1 MTSNTA
7 LSAGGGGGVGWQVD
21 LPGLASLV
29 LNLGASG
36 LKRFAEA
43 GVDFHTILCM
53 GEIAEKCPASNEY
66 RRELSVCRQAQR
78 TESQWL
84 YKLVEI
90 GAATNFVADE
100 LLKKRA
106 GENVVALMSAIL
118 PVMSE
123 SSCDNLL
130 LKLFEACNTPL
141 DKTPGFAQ
149 LRSIRKSL
157 TPLARK
163 TQFKDRAFQYHVLSR
178 QLLGTDASPVKRTAN
193 ESIPSEDTA
202 VQVILALSKLVQE
215 DSGHILAYH
224 GLRGSGWVIAYARH
238 VLGLPVCV
246 LRSTSKPVPISGD
259 YQSAR
264 VLAYLFEQE
273 NKCELLLNRNVQ
285 DFFVTKSL
293 DPSCH
298 TGWMIDVGTTNVLD
312 SYMSAADPFRKGIS
326 VVARSMANSYIQKL
340 AMCIITED
348 ASFPG
353 LIKYPVYCLPALRR
367 RVARILSL
375 LGFDSVDGSELTNG
389 EWSEYIRLRKPT
401 PKRSQSARRGLA
413 SSYLVA
419 GPAWIKSGLGHTQV
433 SGNGQ
438 RMKDSEDASA
448 AQQESKLDEQGI
460 GHASFL
466 VKIVEIACLL
476 SFTDWDQN
484 LRLLSTSFL
493 EDLASWRKCLIIEE
507 SLIKFL
513 MRYEWREMRPLSMI
527 DLCETTIDVCIGR
540 REVWTPVFKNEE
552 MLAFQYY
559 GIVFVQNAAFHQKLD
574 LQSCFLHLSPGAIVA
589 EGEEKTE
596 LYTYSTHHQQL
607 ESISHRMTDLGRQMH
622 KQFAPVDS
630 FPGISFS
637 TRLEF
642 SGEKIY
648 LQQNALVKDQIYAV
662 PSPGIISR
670 ALAGLYVT
678 KDCDHRYYDAM
689 TVTNIHTSHDD
700 DRWRIGNKEVAAN
713 LEEQVNYP
721 FEPKQGLFLA
731 GAECQWQVPKLWL
744 QAVDQNAPGQW
755 LAYQQLGNRVY
766 PTLIDQNAP
775 GQFLEYQH
783 LGNRVYPTVLQR
795 GCCTACACKL
805 VRSYKVEYSVGV
817 YRIIHGRLAG
827 EDME

>member
-1 MTSNTA
+1 MSSNTA
-7 LSAGGGGGVGWQVD
+7 ISAGGGGGVGWQVD

-53 GEIAEKCPASNEY
+53 GEIAEKCAASNEY

-141 DKTPGFAQ
+141 DKTPGFGQ

-178 QLLGTDASPVKRTAN
+178 QLLDTDASTVNHTAY
-193 ESIPSEDTA
+193 ESIPSEETA

-215 DSGHILAYH
+215 DSGLILAYH

-273 NKCELLLNRNVQ
+273 NKCELLSNRNVQ
-285 DFFVTKSL
+285 DLFVTKSL
-293 DPSCH
+293 DPSSH
-298 TGWMIDVGTTNVLD
+298 AGWLVDVGTTNVLD
-312 SYMSAADPFRKGIS
+312 SYISAADPLRKGAS
-326 VVARSMANSYIQKL
+326 VLARSMANSFIQRFEMHGETKYIPWGPRL
-340 AMCIITED
+340 
-348 ASFPG
+348 PG
-353 LIKYPVYCLPALRR
+353 LVRYSAYCLPTLRK
-367 RVARILSL
+367 RVMGILSL
-375 LGFDSVDGSELTNG
+375 LGFDPVHGLDLEND
-389 EWSEYIRLRKPT
+389 EWLEYIWLQEQTPIGSQRMKDNLREPVV
-401 PKRSQSARRGLA
+401 PP
-413 SSYLVA
+413 YLVA
-419 GPAWIKSGLGHTQV
+419 GPAWVKHGLGHTQISHNV
-433 SGNGQ
+433 QTREGS
-438 RMKDSEDASA
+438 KDASA
-448 AQQESKLDEQGI
+448 AYQDTRLNEQGI
-460 GHASFL
+460 KHCSFL
-466 VKIVEIACLL
+466 ARIVEAACLL

-493 EDLASWRKCLIIEE
+493 ENPASWSEDIV
-507 SLIKFL
+507 
-513 MRYEWREMRPLSMI
+513 RYDLLHSILTGKSSFGIRGLEMTE
-527 DLCETTIDVCIGR
+527 LCKYTMDICIGGR
-540 REVWTPVFKNEE
+540 KAWTPDFSEE
-552 MLAFQYY
+552 TMLAFQHH
-559 GIVFVQNAAFHQKLD
+559 GIVFVQNAAFCQTLD
-574 LQSCFLHLSPGAIVA
+574 LQSCFINLLPGAIITD
-589 EGEEKTE
+589 GEEKIRI
-596 LYTYSTHHQQL
+596 YTDSKHPQRKANTN
-607 ESISHRMTDLGRQMH
+607 H
-622 KQFAPVDS
+622 KDCEVHKLLKPVDS

-637 TRLEF
+637 TRLEC
-642 SGEKIY
+642 SGENIY
-648 LQQNALVKDQIYAV
+648 LQREALVKDQIRAI

-670 ALAGLYVT
+670 ALANLYVT
-678 KDCDHRYYDAM
+678 KDCDHGYYHAITAKHLDKIVDNLREDKPKQKRSRGA
-689 TVTNIHTSHDD
+689 
-700 DRWRIGNKEVAAN
+700 RLEV
-713 LEEQVNYP
+713 
-721 FEPKQGLFLA
+721 KQGLFPTDA
-731 GAECQWQVPKLWL
+731 AEIYASTSTLL
-744 QAVDQNAPGQW
+744 LDAVDQNGPGQW
-755 LAYQQLGNRVY
+755 LAYQPSHV
-766 PTLIDQNAP
+766 P
-775 GQFLEYQH
+775 GLF
-783 LGNRVYPTVLQR
+783 TVLQR
-795 GCCTACACKL
+795 GCCTACAWKRVLSCC
-805 VRSYKVEYSVGV
+805 RGDYKDDTVKAA
-817 YRIIHGRLAG
+817 RIIYGRLAG
-827 EDME
+827 EVME

>member
-130 LKLFEACNTPL
+130 LKLFEACNTSL
-141 DKTPGFAQ
+141 DKTPGFGQ

-178 QLLGTDASPVKRTAN
+178 QLLDTDASNVKPTAY

-298 TGWMIDVGTTNVLD
+298 TGWMIDVGMTNVLD

-326 VVARSMANSYIQKL
+326 VVARSMANSYIQEL
-340 AMCIITED
+340 AMGIITENK
-348 ASFPG
+348 SFPG
-353 LIKYPVYCLPALRR
+353 LVKYPVYCLPALRK

-389 EWSEYIRLRKPT
+389 EWSEYIGLRKPT
-401 PKRSQSARRGLA
+401 PKRSQSRKRGLA
-413 SSYLVA
+413 PSYLVA

-433 SGNGQ
+433 SANDQ

-466 VKIVEIACLL
+466 FKIVEIACLL
-476 SFTDWDQN
+476 SFTDWDRN

-493 EDLASWRKCLIIEE
+493 ENRASWRKSLVFEE
-507 SLIKFL
+507 SLIDIL
-513 MRYEWREMRPLSMI
+513 TRNTWREMPLLGMI
-527 DLCETTIDVCIGR
+527 ELCTTIIDVCIGR
-540 REVWTPVFKNEE
+540 REVWTPVFNNEE

-559 GIVFVQNAAFHQKLD
+559 GVVFVQNAAFHQKLD

-596 LYTYSTHHQQL
+596 LYSYSRHHQQFQVTSL
-607 ESISHRMTDLGRQMH
+607 SRCMTDLGRM
-622 KQFAPVDS
+622 QFAPVDL

-648 LQQNALVKDQIYAV
+648 LQQNALIKDQIYAI

-689 TVTNIHTSHDD
+689 TVTKIHTSDD
-700 DRWRIGNKEVAAN
+700 VDRWRFRNKEVAAN
-713 LEEQVNYP
+713 LENQRDSPY
-721 FEPKQGLFLA
+721 EPIQGLFLA
-731 GAECQWQVPKLWL
+731 GAERPWRELWL

-755 LAYQQLGNRVY
+755 LAYQ
-766 PTLIDQNAP
+766 
-775 GQFLEYQH
+775 H
-783 LGNRVYPTVLQR
+783 LGHKEYHTVLQR

-805 VRSYKVEYSVGV
+805 IRSYKEKYPVGV

>member
-1 MTSNTA
+1 M
-7 LSAGGGGGVGWQVD
+7 GWQVD

-106 GENVVALMSAIL
+106 GENVVALLSAIL

-123 SSCDNLL
+123 SSCDHLL
-130 LKLFEACNTPL
+130 LKLFEACNTSL
-141 DKTPGFAQ
+141 DKTPGFGQ

-163 TQFKDRAFQYHVLSR
+163 TQLKDRAFQYHILSR
-178 QLLGTDASPVKRTAN
+178 QLLDTDASAVKPTAN
-193 ESIPSEDTA
+193 ESIPSEETA

-246 LRSTSKPVPISGD
+246 LRSTSEPVPISGD

-285 DFFVTKSL
+285 DFFITKSL

-298 TGWMIDVGTTNVLD
+298 TGWVIDVGMTNVLD
-312 SYMSAADPFRKGIS
+312 SYMSAADPLRKGVS

-340 AMCIITED
+340 AMGFITED
-348 ASFPG
+348 PSLSG
-353 LIKYPVYCLPALRR
+353 LIKYPVYCLPALRK
-367 RVARILSL
+367 RVTRILSL
-375 LGFDSVDGSELTNG
+375 LGFDHVDGSDLNNG
-389 EWSEYIRLRKPT
+389 EWSEYIRLREPT
-401 PKRSQSARRGLA
+401 PKGSQRKNDKDVITEDPAPP
-413 SSYLVA
+413 YLVA

-433 SGNGQ
+433 SGNDQ
-438 RMKDSEDASA
+438 HMEDSEDDSA
-448 AQQESKLDEQGI
+448 ARQDTRLDEQGI
-460 GHASFL
+460 RHISFL
-466 VKIVEIACLL
+466 SGIVEAACLL
-476 SFTDWDQN
+476 SFTDGDQN

-493 EDLASWRKCLIIEE
+493 ANLASWSEGLVFMQPLIDM
-507 SLIKFL
+507 L
-513 MRYEWREMRPLSMI
+513 MRDTLDRVPHLGMI
-527 DLCETTIDVCIGR
+527 ELCETTIDVCIGR
-540 REVWTPVFKNEE
+540 RQVGTPVFSHEN
-552 MLAFQYY
+552 MLAFHYY
-559 GIVFVQNAAFHQKLD
+559 GINFVQNAAFHQRLD
-574 LQSCFLHLSPGAIVA
+574 LQSCFLHLSPGAIIA
-589 EGEEKTE
+589 GGEETGE
-596 LYTYSTHHQQL
+596 LFTHSTRPQNIEIL
-607 ESISHRMTDLGRQMH
+607 TDWGSQMH
-622 KQFAPVDS
+622 KKFAPVDL

-637 TRLEF
+637 TRLEL

-648 LQQNALVKDQIYAV
+648 LQQHALVKDQICEI

-670 ALAGLYVT
+670 ALASLLVT
-678 KDCDHRYYDAM
+678 KDCDHRYYDAI
-689 TVTNIHTSHDD
+689 TATTFDEFAKLK
-700 DRWRIGNKEVAAN
+700 R
-713 LEEQVNYP
+713 
-721 FEPKQGLFLA
+721 GLYLA
-731 GAECQWQVPKLWL
+731 GAEHRSRLPELWL

-755 LAYQQLGNRVY
+755 LAYHRGIVYKDWSNDGN
-766 PTLIDQNAP
+766 L
-775 GQFLEYQH
+775 
-783 LGNRVYPTVLQR
+783 TVLQR

-805 VRSYKVEYSVGV
+805 VRMQPKKDSKNAGYLVHRV
-817 YRIIHGRLAG
+817 IHGRLAG

>member
-1 MTSNTA
+1 M
-7 LSAGGGGGVGWQVD
+7 GWQVD

-141 DKTPGFAQ
+141 DKTPGFGQ

-163 TQFKDRAFQYHVLSR
+163 TQFKDRAFQYYLLSR
-178 QLLGTDASPVKRTAN
+178 QLLDTDASNVKPTTN
-193 ESIPSEDTA
+193 ESIPSEETA
-202 VQVILALSKLVQE
+202 VQVILALSRLVQE

-259 YQSAR
+259 YQNAR

-285 DFFVTKSL
+285 HFFVTKGL

-298 TGWMIDVGTTNVLD
+298 TGWMIDVGMTDVLD
-312 SYMSAADPFRKGIS
+312 SYMSAADPLRKGAS

-340 AMCIITED
+340 AMHVIQD
-348 ASFPG
+348 DYSFPG
-353 LIKYPVYCLPALRR
+353 VTKYPAYCLPALQK
-367 RVARILSL
+367 RVSRILSL
-375 LGFDSVDGSELTNG
+375 LGFDPVDGSDLNNG
-389 EWSEYIRLRKPT
+389 EWSKYIRLLEQT
-401 PKRSQSARRGLA
+401 PEGPLRRNYKELLDDHA
-413 SSYLVA
+413 PHDLVA

-433 SGNGQ
+433 SSNDQHMGC
-438 RMKDSEDASA
+438 SEDASA
-448 AQQESKLDEQGI
+448 ALQHARLDKQGI
-460 GHASFL
+460 RHVSFL
-466 VKIVEIACLL
+466 CRIVEAACLL

-493 EDLASWRKCLIIEE
+493 ENPASWNIGLLFKEPLIDILTRDVSGGL
-507 SLIKFL
+507 SLL
-513 MRYEWREMRPLSMI
+513 GMSE
-527 DLCETTIDVCIGR
+527 LCKTTIDVCIGR
-540 REVWTPVFKNEE
+540 REVWTPGFSDEK

-559 GIVFVQNAAFHQKLD
+559 GIIFVQNAAFHQRLD
-574 LQSCFLHLSPGAIVA
+574 LQSCFLHLSPGAIIA
-589 EGEEKTE
+589 DGEEKME
-596 LYTYSTHHQQL
+596 LYTYPTHQ
-607 ESISHRMTDLGRQMH
+607 ENFEEMIDRGRQMH
-622 KQFAPVDS
+622 EQFAPVDL
-630 FPGISFS
+630 FPDISFS
-637 TRLEF
+637 TRLKF
-642 SGEKIY
+642 FGEKVY
-648 LQQNALVKDQIYAV
+648 LQQDALVKDQICTI
-662 PSPGIISR
+662 PSPGMISR

-678 KDCDHRYYDAM
+678 EDCDHQYYDAITATEIDIIFHKLRIERLVSHGGM
-689 TVTNIHTSHDD
+689 LVPDTMVNI
-700 DRWRIGNKEVAAN
+700 V
-713 LEEQVNYP
+713 
-721 FEPKQGLFLA
+721 PKRGLFLA
-731 GAECQWQVPKLWL
+731 GAERRSPQPELWL

-755 LAYQQLGNRVY
+755 LAYQNMGNR
-766 PTLIDQNAP
+766 
-775 GQFLEYQH
+775 EYFI
-783 LGNRVYPTVLQR
+783 VLQR
-795 GCCTACACKL
+795 GCCTACACRL
-805 VRSYKVEYSVGV
+805 VLKYRADLFGDSFAVP
-817 YRIIHGRLAG
+817 RIIYGRFAG